1 VPRQSLITG
10 LGGRL
15 DQFTDSRPVLEPGIQ
30 RQFKV
35 DRRSRGAGII
45 EFRGR
50 QRRCYTVLHGADKT
64 TKIVSRQQNRAD
76 ITRPFS
82 FAWLPQRQ
90 PSPVKETTM
99 KKLFL
104 MSAVIGSLSVAA
116 VADANAWT
124 RSATSTGPRGT
135 SSVQASGS
143 CANGTCSR
151 SATRTGPAGNTYT
164 RQGSISR

>member
-1 VPRQSLITG
+1 
-10 LGGRL
+10 
-15 DQFTDSRPVLEPGIQ
+15 
-30 RQFKV
+30 
-35 DRRSRGAGII
+35 
-45 EFRGR
+45 
-50 QRRCYTVLHGADKT
+50 
-64 TKIVSRQQNRAD
+64 
-76 ITRPFS
+76 
-82 FAWLPQRQ
+82 
-90 PSPVKETTM
+90 M

-124 RSATSTGPRGT
+124 RSATSAGPRGT